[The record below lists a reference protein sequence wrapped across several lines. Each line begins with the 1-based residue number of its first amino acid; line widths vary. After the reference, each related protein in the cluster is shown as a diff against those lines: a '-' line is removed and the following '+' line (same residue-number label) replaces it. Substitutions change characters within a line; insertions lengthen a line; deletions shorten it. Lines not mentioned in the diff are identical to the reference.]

1 MSQITMKNISTANVI
16 VSVPDINF
24 RRELMPGRTIPLTQE
39 EYGNLMFDP
48 GFTVLVQNHYIGIEG
63 VEEDKK
69 VEQEV
74 SQVFDSSEIAKMLDD
89 KDVTAIAK
97 FIGSAAPAEK
107 DSLVKLAVD
116 KGITHPGITALIK
129 NHCGVDVIQA
139 ISIKHQA
146 EEK

>member
-1 MSQITMKNISTANVI
+1 MSQISMKNISTANVV

-24 RRELMPGRTIPLTQE
+24 RRELMPGRIIPLTQE
-39 EYGNLMFDP
+39 EYDNLMFDP
-48 GFTVLVQNHYIGIEG
+48 GFTVLVQNHYITINGVADEKK
-63 VEEDKK
+63 VEEDVVK
-69 VEQEV
+69 VVE
-74 SQVFDSSEIAKMLDD
+74 SSEIAKMLDNQ
-89 KDVTAIAK
+89 DVTAIAK
-97 FIGSAAPAEK
+97 FIVTAAPAEK

-129 NHCGVDVIQA
+129 NHCGVDIIQA